1 MLNVNKTTFNSMK
14 QQKPDRK
21 YETIDNQKEKFRN
34 QFLYTDQLKSSTHDE
49 KGDDTYE
56 TLTSQTGSLAKA
68 AYNSFQSLFF
78 GTSSSNPV
86 NAGGLRLRSTSMD
99 DEGAVDQ
106 DYIGADL

>member
-1 MLNVNKTTFNSMK
+1 MLDANKTTFNLMK

-21 YETIDNQKEKFRN
+21 YETIDNQKEKFRS
-34 QFLYTDQLKSSTHDE
+34 QFLYTDQLKSTHDE
-49 KGDDTYE
+49 KGDTYE

-86 NAGGLRLRSTSMD
+86 VTGSRLRSTSMD
-99 DEGAVDQ
+99 DEGGVDQ
-106 DYIGADL
+106 EYIGADL